1 MPFID
6 ARKRFMLQ
14 TNYVDRCVHRKPA
27 FARLKI
33 GVEKKMESVT
43 IFQIVAF
50 IMASIVITALSWR
63 SLGNP
68 RCHGFYRFFAFEA
81 ILVILVLNVPF
92 WIKKPFSAAQIVSWF
107 LLIFS
112 IVFVVQGI
120 YWLRKIGGSAQRTG
134 SPETFAFENT
144 ANLVTEGIYKYIR
157 HPLYSSLLLLA
168 WGALLKHITIAGGIA
183 AIVATAA
190 LIVTA
195 KMDERECLDIFGPA
209 YATYMKQSKM
219 FIPHLF

>member
-1 MPFID
+1 
-6 ARKRFMLQ
+6 MLQ
-14 TNYVDRCVHRKPA
+14 TTYLYRCAERKPA
-27 FARLKI
+27 FASWKI

-50 IMASIVITALSWR
+50 VLASIAITALSWR

-81 ILVILVLNVPF
+81 ILVILVLNIPF
-92 WIKKPFSAAQIVSWF
+92 WIKKPLSPAQIVSWF

-112 IVFVVQGI
+112 ITFVVQGI
-120 YWLRKIGGSAQRTG
+120 YWLRKIGGSVQRTD

-144 ANLVTEGIYKYIR
+144 ANLVSEGIYKYIR

-168 WGALLKHITIAGGIA
+168 WGAFLKRITVTGGIA
-183 AIVATAA
+183 TIVATAA

-195 KMDERECLDIFGPA
+195 KMDERECLDIFGSA
-209 YATYMKQSKM
+209 YATYMKRSKM
-219 FIPHLF
+219 FIPYLF

>member
-1 MPFID
+1 MRFVD
-6 ARKRFMLQ
+6 DRSRFMLQ
-14 TNYVDRCVHRKPA
+14 TNYVGRCGHREPA
-27 FARLKI
+27 LARLKI
-33 GVEKKMESVT
+33 GVEKKMESAT

-50 IMASIVITALSWR
+50 ILASIVVTAFSWR

-92 WIKKPFSAAQIVSWF
+92 WLKKPFSAVQLASW
-107 LLIFS
+107 LLLAFS

-120 YWLRKIGGSAQRTG
+120 YWLRKRGGSAQRTG

-144 ANLVTEGIYKYIR
+144 ANLVSEGIYKYIR

-168 WGALLKHITIAGGIA
+168 WGAFLKHITIAGGIS

-190 LIVTA
+190 LVVTA
-195 KMDERECLDIFGPA
+195 KMDERECFDIFGPA
-209 YATYMKQSKM
+209 YAAYMKQSKM
-219 FIPHLF
+219 FIPYLF